1 MDTQRLIL
9 FLVFSFSLLFLW
21 EAWQKHVNPPPPK
34 VAQSAPTATGA
45 PGAVQKPADVPAA
58 SLPASG
64 AAIPSPPAPSGAAG
78 AAAVPGS
85 AAPAA
90 AEAQLLTV
98 KTDLFTARIDPV
110 GGVVTEVALNKH
122 RDATD
127 AAKPYLVLQR
137 SGTRTSIAQA
147 GLLGEGLPNHRTTWQ
162 VLPGPREL
170 PAGADSFEVKLAA
183 TGSQGEKV
191 VQTLTFHRGSYQ
203 IDVAFEITNA
213 GAAPLAPFAYYQLT
227 RDTTTAL
234 PQSSWT
240 PVSYTGPVVYN
251 ETDKFKKVEF
261 GEIDK
266 LAADANRKPPFT
278 AKTDNGWVAMIE
290 HYFVN
295 AWLPGQDKRER
306 EFYTRK
312 LDNGLYAA
320 GVILPMAPIA
330 PGATGTIK
338 VPLYAG
344 PQEQDVIGK
353 LAPGFDLVV
362 DYGIF
367 TVLAAPLFW
376 LLKWLH
382 GLIGNWGW
390 AIIVMTILIKGAFYP
405 LNAAAARSMAKMKIV
420 GPKLKALQEQYANDK
435 QQLQMKMMELYKKE
449 KINPLG
455 GCLPILVQIPVF
467 IALYWVLLSAVELRY
482 APWLGWIKDLS
493 APDPWF
499 ILPVLYAIT
508 AYLQVKLSPT
518 PITDP
523 VQAKVM
529 QIMPI
534 AFSVLFIFFPSGLVL
549 YWLVNNTLQI
559 GQQWHVNRMLEKEAE
574 VAAAKRR

>member
-9 FLVFSFSLLFLW
+9 FLVFSFSLMFLW
-21 EAWQKHVNPPPPK
+21 EAYQRQVNPPPADPAK
-34 VAQSAPTATGA
+34 TGPAAP
-45 PGAVQKPADVPAA
+45 QKPADVPTA
-58 SLPASG
+58 
-64 AAIPSPPAPSGAAG
+64 SPPPATTTSAP
-78 AAAVPGS
+78 VPG
-85 AAPAA
+85 APPTTATQQG
-90 AEAQLLTV
+90 EQVTV
-98 KTDLFTARIDPV
+98 RTDLYTATIDSL
-110 GGVVTEVALNKH
+110 GGVVSEVALIRH
-122 RDATD
+122 RDSTD
-127 AAKPYLVLQR
+127 PNKPYKVIQR
-137 SGTRTSIAQA
+137 GDVVSIAQA
-147 GLLGEGLPNHRTTWQ
+147 GLLGEGLPNHRTQ
-162 VLPGPREL
+162 YRILPGPREL
-170 PAGADSFEVKLAA
+170 APGRDRIDVKLEA
-183 TGSQGEKV
+183 TTANGDPV
-191 VQTLTFHRGSYQ
+191 VQTLTFARGSYV
-203 IDVAFEITNA
+203 IDVAFELKNTGGEA
-213 GAAPLAPFAYYQLT
+213 RAPFAYYQLT
-227 RDTTTAL
+227 RDTKTAL

-240 PVSYTGPVVYN
+240 PVAYTGPVVYN
-251 ETDKFKKVEF
+251 EADKFKKIDF

-266 LAADANRKPPFT
+266 LAQDAKRKPPFT
-278 AKTDNGWVAMIE
+278 PKADNGWVGMIE

-295 AWLPGQDKRER
+295 AWLPAADSKIER
-306 EFYTRK
+306 EFYVRK
-312 LDNGLYAA
+312 LDGGLYSA
-320 GVILPMAPIA
+320 GMIVPLAPIA
-330 PGATGTIK
+330 PGATGTAAMR
-338 VPLYAG
+338 LYAG

-390 AIIVMTILIKGAFYP
+390 AIVVMTIIIKMAFYP

-435 QQLQMKMMELYKKE
+435 QQLQMKMMELYKQE

-482 APWLGWIKDLS
+482 APWIGYIKDLS
-493 APDPWF
+493 APDPYF
-499 ILPVLYAIT
+499 VLPVVYAIT

-523 VQAKVM
+523 VQARVM
-529 QIMPI
+529 QIMPV

-559 GQQWHVNRMLEKEAE
+559 AQQWHVNRMLEKETAL
-574 VAAAKRR
+574 AAAKRR